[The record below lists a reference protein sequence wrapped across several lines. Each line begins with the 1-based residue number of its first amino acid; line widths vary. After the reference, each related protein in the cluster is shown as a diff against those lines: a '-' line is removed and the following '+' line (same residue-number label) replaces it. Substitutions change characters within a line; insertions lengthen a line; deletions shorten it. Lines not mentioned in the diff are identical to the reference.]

1 MKGERLKK
9 PFIVILVGSALLGL
23 LVLTGVISTSDEKVE
38 EVSRNSYQE
47 MDREEAFLLK
57 TEEGKEIPFRIQVEE
72 QMYSKTQIE
81 TFFKEAQERI
91 PKEILGENESLE
103 EVWTDLEFMEELKDN
118 PVMIAWETTNGEYLS
133 PFGERTEKEL
143 EKNALD
149 MEIVATLSLQDMEKK
164 LTFPIRLVKKK
175 LNKEEA
181 FLNQV
186 EDEIKRRQE
195 KSRTQAAFELPKE
208 VDGVSLTWF
217 KENTTSIGGIFF
229 LIILAAGLIYWK
241 EEKDIEKQEK
251 LRKEQMLLD
260 YPDVVSKLTLLL
272 GAGISLQRA
281 WEKMIREYMQK
292 RERRKSDKRFVYEE
306 MAFAYREME
315 NGVSIQVALSH
326 FGTRCDV
333 PVYLKFSTLLAQNIK
348 RGNRGL
354 VESLQ
359 KESEE
364 AFEERKA
371 MAKMLGEQASTKLL
385 LPMFLMLFMVLAV
398 IMIPAFLSFSF

>member
-1 MKGERLKK
+1 MKKERLKK
-9 PFIVILVGSALLGL
+9 PLLIIFVGSILLGL
-23 LVLTGVISTSDEKVE
+23 LVLTGVITTGDEQVE
-38 EVSRNSYQE
+38 EVHRNSYQE
-47 MDREEAFLLK
+47 MAREESFLLK
-57 TEEGKEIPFRIQVEE
+57 TEEGEKIPIRIQVQE
-72 QMYSKTQIE
+72 QMYSQSQIE
-81 TFFKEAQERI
+81 EFFKDAQERI
-91 PKEILGENESLE
+91 PEEILGENESFE
-103 EVWTDLEFMEELKDN
+103 EVWSDLELVEQLSDN

-133 PFGERTEKEL
+133 PYGERTEKEL
-143 EKNALD
+143 EEEVLD
-149 MEIVATLSLQDMEKK
+149 MEIAATLTLQDVEKK
-164 LTFPIRLVKKK
+164 LTFPIRLVQKK

-186 EDEIKRRQE
+186 EEEIEQRQE
-195 KSRTQAAFELPKE
+195 KNRTQAVFELPEE

-217 KENTTSIGGIFF
+217 KENTTSVGGIFF
-229 LIILAAGLIYWK
+229 LIVLAAGLVYWK
-241 EEKDIEKQEK
+241 EEKDIEKQKK

-281 WEKMIREYMQK
+281 WEKMIREYLQK
-292 RERRKSDKRFVYEE
+292 REKKQMNKRFAYEE
-306 MAFAYREME
+306 MVFAYREME
-315 NGVSIQVALSH
+315 NGVSVQAALNH

-364 AFEERKA
+364 AFEERKT

-385 LPMFLMLFMVLAV
+385 LPMFLMLFMVLVV
-398 IMIPAFLSFSF
+398 IMVPAFLSFSF